1 MALVLTT
8 GPARWARP
16 PAAPPCLG
24 QQPSCPLGTKE
35 PCWGRC
41 EARERRHGGFG
52 AHVRRLREMEASRA
66 RGLPSVRTAPVW
78 TDTRGHQESAAQ
90 LRVPTVRPQRA
101 AAPLNPK
108 ALSHEEAPC
117 PPPATHPSTRPH
129 ARGHVTRTPPGTRA
143 HRGGGGGPGS
153 GGGCARTVSCRSQDR
168 GPAPPRLGGRQRFLP
183 AGTPWGRPGSAGRT
197 DRRAGAARDAQ
208 TRGHYFCSKPRTA
221 PHSGLLIKPRGAAPR
236 PDAKH
241 LCRPRPGPCP
251 RRAAPPLAAPGRGLG
266 SPPRGQGPSL
276 SAPLT

>member
-1 MALVLTT
+1 MSAGTAASGLTCD
-8 GPARWARP
+8 GCGKWKRPGAGASLRAHSSRLDRHSRP
-16 PAAPPCLG
+16 PGVC
-24 QQPSCPLGTKE
+24 
-35 PCWGRC
+35 
-41 EARERRHGGFG
+41 
-52 AHVRRLREMEASRA
+52 
-66 RGLPSVRTAPVW
+66 
-78 TDTRGHQESAAQ
+78 SAAQ
-90 LRVPTVRPQRA
+90 SPHRPPPEGRGA
-101 AAPLNPK
+101 FKPK
-108 ALSHEEAPC
+108 GPESRGSAL

-221 PHSGLLIKPRGAAPR
+221 PHSGRLIKPRGAAPR

>member
-1 MALVLTT
+1 M
-8 GPARWARP
+8 GPAASSP
-16 PAAPPCLG
+16 ALPGPAA
-24 QQPSCPLGTKE
+24 QQPSCPLGTKK

-117 PPPATHPSTRPH
+117 PPPR
-129 ARGHVTRTPPGTRA
+129 
-143 HRGGGGGPGS
+143 
-153 GGGCARTVSCRSQDR
+153 
-168 GPAPPRLGGRQRFLP
+168 
-183 AGTPWGRPGSAGRT
+183 
-197 DRRAGAARDAQ
+197 
-208 TRGHYFCSKPRTA
+208 
-221 PHSGLLIKPRGAAPR
+221 HSPLHEAPR
-236 PDAKH
+236 PRARDQHPA
-241 LCRPRPGPCP
+241 RDPR
-251 RRAAPPLAAPGRGLG
+251 APGRG
-266 SPPRGQGPSL
+266 RGPWERRRL
-276 SAPLT
+276 RADR